1 MDGGLIIKE
10 KLITLTLIIFTFLCF
25 FFLGTKAQ
33 ALTYCVGCNSAT
45 AATCSG
51 ADPGNMAADPCDTGN
66 FCTAGTNGVVC
77 PTIADA
83 IDSLNANAD
92 QMATIRI
99 AQNPTMPLTPYTG
112 PGSTNPID
120 NTATMAD
127 QTINILGGWTA
138 TTCANQTVNAT
149 NTVVQ
154 APMTDRVFLIDN
166 TTNFSLD
173 VTLEGLTI
181 TGGAPLPNCGGGDNG
196 GGGMRR
202 INNRYRWCYIYIRY
216 KHIRGQ
222 YGKC

>member
-10 KLITLTLIIFTFLCF
+10 KPITLTLIIFTFLCLI
-25 FFLGTKAQ
+25 FLGTKAQ

-45 AATCSG
+45 AASCSG

-83 IDSLNANAD
+83 IDCLNANAD

-120 NTATMAD
+120 NTAMMMD
-127 QTINILGGWTA
+127 QEINIQGGWDAMGCTS
-138 TTCANQTVNAT
+138 QTLPLDPT
-149 NTVVQ
+149 NTIIE
-154 APMTDRVFLIDN
+154 APSMDRVFLIDN
-166 TTNFSLD
+166 TTSDLLT
-173 VTLEGLTI
+173 VTLQGLTI
-181 TGGAPLPNCGGGDNG
+181 TGGNPTGNCGPGMLSGPNG
-196 GGGMRR
+196 AGVS
-202 INNRYRWCYIYIRY
+202 
-216 KHIRGQ
+216 
-222 YGKC
+222 

>member
-10 KLITLTLIIFTFLCF
+10 KPITLTLIIFTFLCLI
-25 FFLGTKAQ
+25 FLGTKAQ

-83 IDSLNANAD
+83 IDCLNANAD

-112 PGSTNPID
+112 PGSSNPID
-120 NTATMAD
+120 NTATMAA
-127 QTINILGGWTA
+127 QTIIIQGDAGA
-138 TTCANQTVNAT
+138 STCAAPPPIPDPT
-149 NTVVQ
+149 NTIVQ

-166 TTNFSLD
+166 TTNFSLS

-181 TGGAPLPNCGGGDNG
+181 TGGDPPIGCVSFSGGGV
-196 GGGMRR
+196 
-202 INNRYRWCYIYIRY
+202 CV
-216 KHIRGQ
+216 
-222 YGKC
+222 